1 MNEKILG
8 ILRRNNKK
16 RGMNVTIAMVIGYL
30 LTGGIVYSQEKIISK
45 KVVYD
50 EEIKWLWPFEKGS
63 SGKRLDGNAG
73 GEVSPPE
80 PEIIPPK
87 KDEIPWWHDPDG
99 INEDGVEQD
108 SLDIY
113 TGILNREW
121 NKEKHKWEVVGLQD
135 ENGDGIADIYDP
147 DGDFDGDGIENRYDE
162 NWASNIRESN
172 PLFETSN
179 GLGYVDLG
187 QLLNILRNNEN
198 KDEIKNTLYHKNK
211 SNYEE
216 GMNKLNNTL
225 KISQIEKYNETYN
238 KENIVDNSY
247 INKTKFEEKLK
258 KLGELHLKNYNSYT
272 TTVDGENRYI
282 LYNDNVIKTSQT
294 LNSSKEKLIIVNK
307 GKIETN
313 NYVGQTI
320 VKGKDFEAYNYG
332 EIDVKA
338 GDNESTY
345 MNGQLGSALLKNR
358 LYNYGDIK
366 VDGGEKIN
374 YEVIGQGIRISEG
387 DISLDN
393 RVINYGYI
401 TSVAGGNAQVISG
414 QGILG
419 NPGMLT
425 NGEIYNYGV
434 INTESKVTQGY
445 GFSKMYGQK
454 ANGAKNTKVPDLR
467 YSLYNYGDIKLR
479 YSNRSDIIITMRG
492 QDVSGME
499 GHTASKIYNYGNI
512 DIERSS
518 PGNDRT
524 NLEGQSA
531 TLDNRGTNS
540 DQYKGYGEI
549 YNYGNINIASTGNTE
564 SIGQRSEIRVGN
576 NIERHNVYNYG
587 LINIVSNGSIHGQA
601 IQGIGE
607 NKVPSLV
614 YNYGIIS
621 LSGQNTKGQTG
632 KGEKAAIHN
641 YGQIRV
647 KGETYDTAGMEVR
660 NGGKG
665 FNYGIIEVDNKGLES
680 INMGT
685 GMWADGNN
693 SEAFNYGSI
702 VVTGL
707 TGVVV
712 NGIDTA

>member
-238 KENIVDNSY
+238 KENIGDNSY
-247 INKTKFEEKLK
+247 MNKTKFEEKLEN
-258 KLGELHLKNYNSYT
+258 LGELHLKNYNSYT
-272 TTVDGENRYI
+272 TTVDEENRYI
-282 LYNDNVIKTSQT
+282 SYNDNVIKTSQT

-313 NYVGQTI
+313 NYVG
-320 VKGKDFEAYNYG
+320 
-332 EIDVKA
+332 
-338 GDNESTY
+338 
-345 MNGQLGSALLKNR
+345 
-358 LYNYGDIK
+358 
-366 VDGGEKIN
+366 
-374 YEVIGQGIRISEG
+374 
-387 DISLDN
+387 
-393 RVINYGYI
+393 
-401 TSVAGGNAQVISG
+401 
-414 QGILG
+414 
-419 NPGMLT
+419 
-425 NGEIYNYGV
+425 
-434 INTESKVTQGY
+434 
-445 GFSKMYGQK
+445 
-454 ANGAKNTKVPDLR
+454 
-467 YSLYNYGDIKLR
+467 
-479 YSNRSDIIITMRG
+479 
-492 QDVSGME
+492 
-499 GHTASKIYNYGNI
+499 
-512 DIERSS
+512 ER
-518 PGNDRT
+518 
-524 NLEGQSA
+524 
-531 TLDNRGTNS
+531 
-540 DQYKGYGEI
+540 K
-549 YNYGNINIASTGNTE
+549 
-564 SIGQRSEIRVGN
+564 
-576 NIERHNVYNYG
+576 
-587 LINIVSNGSIHGQA
+587 
-601 IQGIGE
+601 
-607 NKVPSLV
+607 
-614 YNYGIIS
+614 
-621 LSGQNTKGQTG
+621 
-632 KGEKAAIHN
+632 
-641 YGQIRV
+641 
-647 KGETYDTAGMEVR
+647 
-660 NGGKG
+660 
-665 FNYGIIEVDNKGLES
+665 
-680 INMGT
+680 
-685 GMWADGNN
+685 
-693 SEAFNYGSI
+693 
-702 VVTGL
+702 
-707 TGVVV
+707 
-712 NGIDTA
+712 